1 MCKFEADRYFPVAL
15 SLIGVRVVTGGIYDP
30 IGWSERGIQSADT
43 RTAQKVK
50 T

>member
-15 SLIGVRVVTGGIYDP
+15 SLIGFRVVTGGIYDP